1 MRMHIKYIFQGL
13 LALVVISAGMSLFK
27 ADLIRQWPAPS
38 QAKAAAIQFQNDAPT
53 ADALLVEAAP
63 PAPLVDP
70 IQPDANKRG
79 LGGMRKCKKGA
90 TVVYTDRPCPEGAQR
105 KTIEGTMT
113 VVKGVPQ
120 GF

>member
-1 MRMHIKYIFQGL
+1 MHIKYIFQGL
-13 LALVVISAGMSLFK
+13 LALVVVSAGWSFSQS
-27 ADLIRQWPAPS
+27 DSIRHWMAPS
-38 QAKAAAIQFQNDAPT
+38 QLKAPAVKFQNDGPT
-53 ADALLVEAAP
+53 ADALLAEAVP
-63 PAPLVDP
+63 PTPLVDP

-79 LGGMRKCKKGA
+79 LGGMRKCKKGT

-113 VVKGVPQ
+113 VVKGVPG